1 MRVLLL
7 VVVSLLVAGCELVP
21 QFLGHTTHKTDIG
34 GSGGGGPL
42 ESDGCGGLGHSGPQT
57 DAVIA
62 PAKAPP
68 AISGG
73 TMAILSDGTVVAADS
88 DRDQLHL
95 YRVDRDIWHITLPE
109 GSEPGRVIEGPRG
122 TVFVA
127 LRAHSQVA
135 VVEIESGEVALQQ
148 VCASPRGLAYEPKQ
162 SLLFA
167 ACATGELA
175 KVWLGPAK
183 HITTVSRPAPDLRDL
198 MWKDGQLWAT
208 SFRSAQLWEIDPL
221 TLRATALPSPAPQ
234 FPVNVQLKPQVAWR
248 AVLVNGT
255 VTMVHQ
261 LEQADQVAAP
271 GVCSGSYGLGG
282 SGVPTVTSAVTTLD
296 GAGAVTNFTGG
307 VLPVDIAVAS
317 NGRVAL
323 VSAGTKEVVFPGPN
337 GSFTPLALPEQPVS
351 LAFQPN
357 GELWVFSREPASFTV
372 INESNVVTR
381 RISLSPRSAF
391 STGHELFHQS
401 TANLIA
407 CASCHPE
414 AGEDGHVWA
423 LPEGTFKTPSLRGGL
438 SGTEPFHWAGE
449 ETDMPVLLSDIFV
462 ARMNGAPQSAE
473 RTGALLSW
481 LDAQPV
487 RAAPSDLDAAA
498 VARGAATFASAGCA
512 ACHSGKV
519 GSNNASVDVGSG
531 GVFQVPRL
539 VELAYRAPFMHDGR
553 AATLEDRFTTLGGA
567 EHAVAPSQLADLVA
581 YLQTR

>member
-7 VVVSLLVAGCELVP
+7 MVVSLLAAGCEFAP
-21 QFLGHTTHKTDIG
+21 QFLGHTTPRPDIG
-34 GSGGGGPL
+34 GSGGGGPI
-42 ESDGCGGLGHSGPQT
+42 ESDGCGGIARAGPQT
-57 DAVIA
+57 DAVVA

-68 AISGG
+68 PISGG

-95 YRVDRDIWHITLPE
+95 YRFDRDVWHIALPE
-109 GSEPGRVIEGPRG
+109 GSEPGRVIEGPNG

-135 VVEIESGEVALQQ
+135 VVAVESGDFTLQQ
-148 VCASPRGLAYEPKQ
+148 VCASPRGLAYDSKQ

-183 HITTVSRPAPDLRDL
+183 HITTSSRPAPDLRDL
-198 MWKDGQLWAT
+198 MWKDGRLWAT
-208 SFRSAQLWEIDPL
+208 SFRSAELWEIDPL
-221 TLRATALPSPAPQ
+221 TMHATALVSPAPQ
-234 FPVNVQLKPQVAWR
+234 FPANIQLKPQVAWR
-248 AVLVNGT
+248 AVMANGT

-261 LEQADQVAAP
+261 LEQVDRIAAP
-271 GVCSGSYGLGG
+271 GMCSSSYGSGG
-282 SGVPTVTSAVTTLD
+282 IGIPTITSAVTTLD
-296 GAGAVTNFTGG
+296 GTGAETNFTGG

-337 GSFTPLALPEQPVS
+337 GSFTPLPLPEQPVS
-351 LAFQPN
+351 LAFRPN

-381 RISLSPRSAF
+381 RISLSTQSAL

-401 TANLIA
+401 TPNFIA

-449 ETDMPVLLSDIFV
+449 ERDMPLLLSDIFV
-462 ARMNGAPQSAE
+462 SRMNGAPQSAE
-473 RTGALLSW
+473 RTDALLAW
-481 LDAQPV
+481 LDDQPA
-487 RAAPSDLDAAA
+487 RAAPSDLDPDA
-498 VARGAATFASAGCA
+498 VARGAQTFVSAGCA
-512 ACHSGKV
+512 SCHSGKV
-519 GSNNASVDVGSG
+519 GTNNASVDVGSG

-553 AATLEDRFTTLGGA
+553 AATLEDRFTTLGGV
-567 EHAVAPSQLADLVA
+567 EHAVDRARLADLVA
-581 YLQTR
+581 YLETR